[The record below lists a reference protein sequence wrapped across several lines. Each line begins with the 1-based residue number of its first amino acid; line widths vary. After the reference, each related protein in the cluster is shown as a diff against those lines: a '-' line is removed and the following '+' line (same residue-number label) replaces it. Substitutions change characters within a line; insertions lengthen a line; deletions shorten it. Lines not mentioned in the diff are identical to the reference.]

1 MSAADEL
8 GRLEREIDA
17 KSAGDLKQSAAGNGN
32 QPGSGGEKR
41 RSSLDMILVLCAALA
56 AGAVGIYWVQRMPA
70 ERATALQNGLIGG
83 SAGVLIGYAV
93 GRLRP

>member
-8 GRLEREIDA
+8 GRFEREIDA
-17 KSAGDLKQSAAGNGN
+17 KTAGDLKQSA
-32 QPGSGGEKR
+32 PGKAKRPSSGGEKR

-56 AGAVGIYWVQRMPA
+56 AGAVGIYWVQQMPA

-83 SAGVLIGYAV
+83 SAGLLIGYAV

>member
-17 KSAGDLKQSAAGNGN
+17 KSAGALKQPAPGKKK
-32 QPGSGGEKR
+32 QLGSGGEKR